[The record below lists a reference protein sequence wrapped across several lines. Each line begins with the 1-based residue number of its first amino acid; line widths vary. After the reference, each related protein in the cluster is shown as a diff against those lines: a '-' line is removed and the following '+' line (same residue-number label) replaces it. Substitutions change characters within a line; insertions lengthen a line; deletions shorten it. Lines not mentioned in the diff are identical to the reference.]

1 MRRNELSECEL
12 IVMKCVWDGNGD
24 ITCAEVIEK
33 LKTKYGLDYAETTVY
48 TFLKNLKNKGFI
60 ETYKN
65 RITRFKPIRS
75 EEEYRNEMLKKSIDF
90 WFDGSTSQ
98 LVSAAVKTK
107 KMSSKEKAELQ
118 NLVKKLK

>member
-1 MRRNELSECEL
+1 MKLYILNRKFISQNKKRRCLSMRRNELSECEL

-65 RITRFKPIRS
+65 RITRFKPIR
-75 EEEYRNEMLKKSIDF
+75 
-90 WFDGSTSQ
+90 
-98 LVSAAVKTK
+98 
-107 KMSSKEKAELQ
+107 
-118 NLVKKLK
+118 